1 MYSRSVFI
9 FFVCSHVVQS
19 PEVQYY
25 RCIWLWFSCPY
36 CELSTFVSHVVLAL
50 DWSCTC
56 AQSIEMFT
64 RTLGSQTL
72 KVFMLIAW
80 MVIFRLACSNSLF
93 FYYYLSGKYSIYHQK
108 WNSSYLSRH
117 YFSTTV
123 YSKKFNTH
131 KTSHTYLT
139 QARKSISPTTRAYRV
154 VC

>member
-1 MYSRSVFI
+1 MALI
-9 FFVCSHVVQS
+9 FLSILWIVDVRQPC
-19 PEVQYY
+19 
-25 RCIWLWFSCPY
+25 CIS
-36 CELSTFVSHVVLAL
+36 
-50 DWSCTC
+50 
-56 AQSIEMFT
+56 
-64 RTLGSQTL
+64 
-72 KVFMLIAW
+72 
-80 MVIFRLACSNSLF
+80 FRLIMYMRTINRDVHTYTWFTDFKSLYANRLNGNFPTRPLKFIRF
-93 FYYYLSGKYSIYHQK
+93 FNLSGKYSIYHQK

>member
-56 AQSIEMFT
+56 AINRDVHTYTWFT
-64 RTLGSQTL
+64 DFKSLYANRLNGNFPTRPL
-72 KVFMLIAW
+72 KFI
-80 MVIFRLACSNSLF
+80 RF
-93 FYYYLSGKYSIYHQK
+93 FNLSGKYSIYHQK